1 MAARAS
7 IQRRRAVVP
16 QVKFIEHNGT
26 EHLVD
31 GEPGRSLMEI
41 AVSNMVPG
49 ILADCGGA
57 CTCATCHGY
66 LDPDWVARVPARSED
81 ETMMLECAPGVTE
94 QSRLCCQVKMQEEW
108 DGIVVR
114 LPASQV

>member
-1 MAARAS
+1 M
-7 IQRRRAVVP
+7 P

-31 GEPGRSLMEI
+31 GEPGQSLMEI

-57 CTCATCHGY
+57 CTCGTCHGY
-66 LDPDWVARVPARSED
+66 LDPAWAARVPVRSDD
-81 ETMMLECAPGVTE
+81 EAMMLECAIDVNE
-94 QSRLCCQVKMQEEW
+94 HSRLCCQLKMQEGW

-114 LPASQV
+114 LPVSQM

>member
-1 MAARAS
+1 M
-7 IQRRRAVVP
+7 P
-16 QVKFIEHNGT
+16 QVKFIQHDGT
-26 EHLVD
+26 EHFVE

-66 LDPDWVARVPARSED
+66 LDPDWAERVPAPSED
-81 ETMMLECAPGVTE
+81 ESMMLEGALEVTE
-94 QSRLCCQVKMQEEW
+94 HSRLCCQLKMQEGW

-114 LPASQV
+114 LPASQM